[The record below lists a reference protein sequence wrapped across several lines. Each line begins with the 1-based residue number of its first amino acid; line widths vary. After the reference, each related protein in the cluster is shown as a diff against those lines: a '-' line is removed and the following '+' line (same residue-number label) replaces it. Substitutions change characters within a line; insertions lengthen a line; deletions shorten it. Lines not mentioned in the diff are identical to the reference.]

1 MAMTFP
7 LFAQDA
13 FGYPV
18 SAALAGAVGFLFGF
32 VLERAGFGRATVLTA
47 QFYGRNMRV
56 LKVMF
61 SAVVT
66 AALGLALL
74 EGVGVLDMSLVTVP
88 KAYLWPLI
96 VGGLVMGA
104 GFVTSGYCPGTSV
117 VSAASG
123 NRDGIVAFAGI
134 IIGSLLFGV
143 AYPLLEGFYLSS
155 PLGEIRFP
163 ELFGLPH
170 PLLAAAVLAM
180 AIGAFLGAE
189 KVEGLFARRD
199 KTAPPT
205 SVPRARNAVFAALG
219 AIAAAGLLT
228 MPFAEQADAK
238 AASSAKHVQE
248 LRPVELARLLVVD
261 PSGLILLDLRE
272 RAECEKQTIAGA
284 ACKPEAELTE
294 AFVQTELPP
303 QRRLVVFSGGAIDR
317 LPRPLEQFASQ
328 VFVLRGGFEA
338 FRSQL
343 LEPPV
348 PPDRPT
354 EQSLADYRLRSSLH
368 AHFTG
373 ARVQTQK
380 VELKPRKVKRKIKTG
395 GGC

>member
-1 MAMTFP
+1 MTFP

-66 AALGLALL
+66 AALGLALV
-74 EGVGVLDMSLVTVP
+74 EGVGVLDMSLVTVA